1 MIRYNFT
8 NRLETEGHT
17 AKELVKEEKVSLPG
31 RKNNKTNNFT
41 HKDFYTNILALSI
54 ESITV
59 GNAGYITKWTLAN
72 SCCQCII
79 GETQK
84 ELIDTLDSLITDLN
98 MGYHYSEKMGRENKD
113 YKDCLVIYT
122 EDIVQVL
129 GFLLKNASEI
139 FESYSF
145 CWKNFIEFRNSSE
158 FATIED
164 IEISG
169 CKCDGYADKAGSL
182 AIYMQNI
189 VDLKS
194 LIRKDN
200 NKINVKESKFH
211 LTPFSIVRKSI
222 KMSFKKNGD
231 DTAKELFPIDYP
243 QYESLMHSYFG
254 GLCFAS
260 SPKIKIEQPLLKI
273 DRTSAYIYDMLCE
286 PHATKKIK
294 HYDKSQWKDFL
305 DSYSKLSIGY
315 YKITF
320 VCQTTK
326 LNCYRDI
333 NGKRIEKVPE
343 TQTIEIALTN
353 VDLKNFITLA
363 KKENIE
369 SIECENLIAYCAG
382 SLPKYLMDAIV
393 EYYTNKSKLKKEKI
407 KDWRYD
413 LSKKLVNGIYGVEC
427 EKIRTKEDFKEKA
440 ENPIFCPIWGIFTTS
455 YAKKNLIELG
465 EKLECWAYSDTDSI
479 VCLDTLQNR
488 KIIKEYNNDIRLMV
502 ETFCETYGYDF
513 NILKGLGEF
522 EIEDEIKEF
531 LAHGPKQYVYKT
543 KEGHFEIKVAGAKS
557 KESTLTEEDWFNG
570 KIEYGTRERWIFN
583 KETTTTTYNGKTLI
597 SEGSSYRKSYSA
609 DTIDGAI
616 RLIMEN
622 KINKIF

>member
-1 MIRYNFT
+1 MLRYHFT

-31 RKNNKTNNFT
+31 RKNNKTKNFT
-41 HKDFYTNILALSI
+41 HKMFYTNVLALSI

-84 ELIDTLDSLITDLN
+84 ELIDTLDSLITDLH
-98 MGYHYSEKMGRENKD
+98 MGYKYSEKMGKENED

-169 CKCDGYADKAGSL
+169 CICDDYAGKTGSL
-182 AIYMQNI
+182 AMYMQNV
-189 VDLKS
+189 VDS
-194 LIRKDN
+194 QFLIRKEN
-200 NKINVKESKFH
+200 NKIDVKKSKFH
-211 LTPFSIVRKSI
+211 LTPFSVVRKSI
-222 KMSFKKNGD
+222 KISFKANKD
-231 DTAKELFPIDYP
+231 DTAEKLFPIDYK
-243 QYESLMHSYFG
+243 QYNSWMHSYFG

-260 SPKIKIEQPLLKI
+260 SPKVLIEQHLLKI

-286 PHATKKIK
+286 SHATKQISC
-294 HYDKSQWKDFL
+294 DKSQWKDFL
-305 DSYSKLSIGY
+305 DSHSKISIGY

-326 LNCYRDI
+326 LNCYRDKY
-333 NGKRIEKVPE
+333 GKRIKKVPE

-353 VDLKNFITLA
+353 IDLKNFITLA
-363 KKENIE
+363 KEENIE
-369 SIECENLIAYCAG
+369 SIECENLIAFCAG
-382 SLPKYLMDAIV
+382 SLPKYLMDVIV
-393 EYYTNKSKLKKEKI
+393 NYYTNKSKLKKEKI
-407 KDWRYD
+407 KDWRYG
-413 LSKKLVNGIYGVEC
+413 LAKQLLNGIYGVEC
-427 EKIRTKEDFKEKA
+427 EKIRTAEDFKEKA
-440 ENPIFCPIWGIFTTS
+440 KDPIFCPLWGIFTTS

-465 EKLECWAYSDTDSI
+465 DKLEGWVYSDTDSI
-479 VCLDTLQNR
+479 ICLDTLQNR
-488 KIIKEYNNDIRLMV
+488 KIIKEVNNDIRLMV
-502 ETFCETYGYDF
+502 EVFCETYGYDF
-513 NILKGLGEF
+513 NILQGLGEF
-522 EIEDEIKEF
+522 VLEDNIEKF

-557 KESTLTEEDWFNG
+557 NESTLTEKDWFDG
-570 KIEYGTRERWIFN
+570 KIQYGTRERWLFN
-583 KETTTTTYNGKTLI
+583 EETTTTTYNGKTLI
-597 SEGSSYRKSYSA
+597 SEGSSYKTRYSA
-609 DTIDGAI
+609 DTALGITQ
-616 RLIMEN
+616 LIIEN

>member
-1 MIRYNFT
+1 MLRYHFT
-8 NRLETEGHT
+8 NKLETEGHT
-17 AKELVKEEKVSLPG
+17 AKELVKEEQVSLPG

-41 HKDFYTNILALSI
+41 HKMFYTNILALSI

-59 GNAGYITKWTLAN
+59 DNAGYITKWTLAN
-72 SCCQCII
+72 SSCQCII

-84 ELIDTLDSLITDLN
+84 ELIDTLSSLITDLH
-98 MGYHYSEKMGRENKD
+98 MGYKYSEKIGNINYD

-145 CWKNFIEFRNSSE
+145 YWKNFIEFRNSSE

-164 IEISG
+164 IEQSG
-169 CKCDGYADKAGSL
+169 CICDGYAGKTGSL

-189 VDLKS
+189 VDSKF
-194 LIRKDN
+194 LIRKDD
-200 NKINVKESKFH
+200 NKIKSKESKFH
-211 LTPFSIVRKSI
+211 LTPFSVVRKSVQL
-222 KMSFKKNGD
+222 SFNKNK
-231 DTAKELFPIDYP
+231 DTTAQELFPIDYN
-243 QYESLMHSYFG
+243 QYKSWMHSYFG

-286 PHATKKIK
+286 PHATKKISC
-294 HYDKSQWKDFL
+294 DKSQWKEFL

-333 NGKRIEKVPE
+333 NGKRIEKGPE

-363 KKENIE
+363 EEENIE
-369 SIECENLIAYCAG
+369 SIECENLIAYRAG
-382 SLPKYLMDAIV
+382 SLPKYLMDVIV
-393 EYYTNKSKLKKEKI
+393 NYYTNKSKLKKAKI

-413 LSKKLVNGIYGVEC
+413 LSKKLLNGIYGAEC
-427 EKIRTKEDFKEKA
+427 EKIRTEEDFKEKS
-440 ENPIFCPIWGIFTTS
+440 EKPIFCPLWGIFTTS

-465 EKLECWAYSDTDSI
+465 EKLEGWVYSDTDSI
-479 VCLDTLQNR
+479 ICLDTLQNR

-502 ETFCETYGYDF
+502 EVFCETYGYDF
-513 NILKGLGEF
+513 NILQGLGEF
-522 EIEDEIKEF
+522 VIEDEIEKF

-543 KEGHFEIKVAGAKS
+543 KEGHFEISVAGAKS
-557 KESTLTEEDWFNG
+557 KESTLTEKDWFDG
-570 KIEYGTRERWIFN
+570 KIQYGTRERWLFN
-583 KETTTTTYNGKTLI
+583 KEITTTTYNGKTLI
-597 SEGSSYRKSYSA
+597 SEGSSYKIIYSA
-609 DTIDGAI
+609 DTVLGITQ
-616 RLIMEN
+616 LIIEN

>member
-1 MIRYNFT
+1 MLRYHFT

-17 AKELVKEEKVSLPG
+17 AKELVKEEQVSLPG
-31 RKNNKTNNFT
+31 RKNNKTKNFT
-41 HKDFYTNILALSI
+41 HKMFYTNVLALSI

-59 GNAGYITKWTLAN
+59 DNAGYITKWTLAN
-72 SCCQCII
+72 SSCQCII

-98 MGYHYSEKMGRENKD
+98 MGYYYSEKMGKENKD

-145 CWKNFIEFRNSSE
+145 YWKKFIEFRNSSE

-164 IEISG
+164 IELSG
-169 CKCDGYADKAGSL
+169 CICDGYAGKTGSL
-182 AIYMQNI
+182 AMYMQNV
-189 VDLKS
+189 VDS
-194 LIRKDN
+194 QFLIRKDD
-200 NKINVKESKFH
+200 NKIKSKESKFH
-211 LTPFSIVRKSI
+211 LTPFSVVRKAVQI
-222 KMSFKKNGD
+222 SFNKNKD
-231 DTAKELFPIDYP
+231 DTAKELFPIDYK
-243 QYESLMHSYFG
+243 QYNSWMHSYFG

-260 SPKIKIEQPLLKI
+260 SPKGLIEQPLLKI

-286 PHATKKIK
+286 SHATKQISC
-294 HYDKSQWKDFL
+294 DKSKWKDFL
-305 DSYSKLSIGY
+305 DSHSKISIGY

-326 LNCYRDI
+326 LNCYRKTD
-333 NGKRIEKVPE
+333 GKRIKKGPE

-353 VDLKNFITLA
+353 VDLKNFITLV
-363 KKENIE
+363 KEENIE
-369 SIECENLIAYCAG
+369 SIECENLIAYHAG
-382 SLPKYLMDAIV
+382 SLPKYLMDVIV
-393 EYYTNKSKLKKEKI
+393 EYYTNKSKLKRKGI

-413 LSKKLVNGIYGVEC
+413 LSKKLLNGIYGVEC
-427 EKIRTKEDFKEKA
+427 EKIRTEEDFDEKS
-440 ENPIFCPIWGIFTTS
+440 EKPIFCPLWGIFTTS

-465 EKLECWAYSDTDSI
+465 DKLEGWVYSDTDSI
-479 VCLDTLQNR
+479 ICLDTLQNR

-513 NILKGLGEF
+513 NILQGLGEF
-522 EIEDEIKEF
+522 ELEDYIEKF

-543 KEGHFEIKVAGAKS
+543 KEGHFEISVAGAKS
-557 KESTLTEEDWFNG
+557 KESTLTEKDWFDG
-570 KIEYGTRERWIFN
+570 KIQYGTRERWLFN

-597 SEGSSYRKSYSA
+597 SEGSSYKIAYSA
-609 DTIDGAI
+609 DTALGITQ
-616 RLIMEN
+616 LIIEN

>member
-1 MIRYNFT
+1 MLKYHFT

-17 AKELVKEEKVSLPG
+17 AKELVKEEQVSLPG
-31 RKNNKTNNFT
+31 RKNNKTKNFT
-41 HKDFYTNILALSI
+41 HKMFYTNILALSI

-84 ELIDTLDSLITDLN
+84 ELIDTLDSLITDLH
-98 MGYHYSEKMGRENKD
+98 MSYKYSEKMGKVNED

-158 FATIED
+158 FATIEE
-164 IEISG
+164 IEESG
-169 CKCDGYADKAGSL
+169 CICDGYAGKTGSL
-182 AIYMQNI
+182 AMYMQNV
-189 VDLKS
+189 VDS
-194 LIRKDN
+194 QFLIRKDN
-200 NKINVKESKFH
+200 NKIYVKKSKFH
-211 LTPFSIVRKSI
+211 LTPFSVVRKSVQL
-222 KMSFKKNGD
+222 SFNENK
-231 DTAKELFPIDYP
+231 DTTAQELFPIDYN
-243 QYESLMHSYFG
+243 QYKSWMHSYFG

-260 SPKIKIEQPLLKI
+260 SPKVLIEQPLLKI

-286 PHATKKIK
+286 SHATKQI
-294 HYDKSQWKDFL
+294 YCDKSQWKDFL
-305 DSYSKLSIGY
+305 DSHSKLSIGY

-326 LNCYRDI
+326 LSCYRKTD
-333 NGKRIEKVPE
+333 GKRIEKGPE

-363 KKENIE
+363 KEENIE
-369 SIECENLIAYCAG
+369 SIECENLIAYSAG
-382 SLPKYLMDAIV
+382 SLPKYLMDVIV
-393 EYYTNKSKLKKEKI
+393 EYYTNKSKLKAKRI

-413 LSKKLVNGIYGVEC
+413 LSKKLVNGIYGAEC
-427 EKIRTKEDFKEKA
+427 EKIRTEEDFKEKS
-440 ENPIFCPIWGIFTTS
+440 EKPIFCPLWGIFTTS

-465 EKLECWAYSDTDSI
+465 EKLEGWDYSDTDSI
-479 VCLDTLQNR
+479 ICLDTLQNR

-502 ETFCETYGYDF
+502 EVFCETYGYDF
-513 NILKGLGEF
+513 NILQGLGEF
-522 EIEDEIKEF
+522 VIEDEIKEF

-557 KESTLTEEDWFNG
+557 KESTLTEKDWFDG
-570 KIEYGTRERWIFN
+570 KIEYGTRERWLFN

-597 SEGSSYRKSYSA
+597 SEGSSYKKSYSA
-609 DTIDGAI
+609 DTALGITQ
-616 RLIMEN
+616 LIIEN
-622 KINKIF
+622 KIKKVF